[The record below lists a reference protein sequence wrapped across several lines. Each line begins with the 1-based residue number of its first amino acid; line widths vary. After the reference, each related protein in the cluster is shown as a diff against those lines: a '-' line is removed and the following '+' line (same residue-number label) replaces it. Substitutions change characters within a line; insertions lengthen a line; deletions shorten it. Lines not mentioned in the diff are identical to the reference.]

1 MRWWD
6 AAGVPP
12 RFQKCTLESYPR
24 SEATLPAYQ
33 RLLRWARPPE
43 GCTDAPAQACPVSGC
58 HPEKCAFDVW
68 FKGRRES
75 VLLYGPFGTG
85 KTGLGVGLLRDHI
98 WRAELPGL
106 FITCSELLESI
117 RATYDRDSATSE
129 QAVLDRVKRIPFLVL
144 DDIGAERIHSDER
157 GDWAREK
164 LFSTINYRHGEDLAT
179 VFTSNLDPAELGDHL
194 GERTTWRIIEMSLLV
209 ELDGPNLR
217 AGRSA

>member
-1 MRWWD
+1 MRWW
-6 AAGVPP
+6 AEAGVPP
-12 RFQKCTLESYPR
+12 RFQQCTLESYPHW
-24 SEATLPAYQ
+24 EATLPAYT

-43 GCTDAPAQACPVSGC
+43 GCTDDPEACAVAGC
-58 HPEKCAFDVW
+58 RPEKCAFDRW
-68 FKGRRES
+68 SEGRRES
-75 VLLYGPFGTG
+75 VLLYGDYGVG
-85 KTGLGVGLLRDHI
+85 KTGLAVGLLRDHI
-98 WRAELPGL
+98 WRAEEPGL

-129 QAVLDRVKRIPFLVL
+129 RAVLDRVKRIPFLLL

-164 LFSTINYRHGEDLAT
+164 LFSIINYRHGEDLAT

-194 GERTTWRIIEMSLLV
+194 GERTTWRIIEMSELI

-217 AGRSA
+217 ANRSA